1 MKVFNK
7 IFFYIFLLLGISLY
21 SQNNSNYKKGVS
33 NILNAQNP
41 DDIGVRSSSQIQ
53 EDKDDPLEY
62 GYVND
67 KDILWST
74 TVWEII
80 DLDQRVNYPLL
91 YPIDTNVVGKER
103 RPMLWWLR
111 QEIEKFN
118 IP

>member
-7 IFFYIFLLLGISLY
+7 IFLCIFLLSGINLY
-21 SQNNSNYKKGVS
+21 SQSNSNYKKGVS

-41 DDIGVRSSSQIQ
+41 NDIGIISASQIQ

-91 YPIDTNVVGKER
+91 
-103 RPMLWWLR
+103 
-111 QEIEKFN
+111 
-118 IP
+118 

>member
-7 IFFYIFLLLGISLY
+7 IFFYIFLFLGINLY

-41 DDIGVRSSSQIQ
+41 NDIGVRSASQIQ

-67 KDILWST
+67 KDIFAVSMDSLGLSCGSY
-74 TVWEII
+74 EIVHVHVI
-80 DLDQRVNYPLL
+80 
-91 YPIDTNVVGKER
+91 K
-103 RPMLWWLR
+103 
-111 QEIEKFN
+111 
-118 IP
+118 